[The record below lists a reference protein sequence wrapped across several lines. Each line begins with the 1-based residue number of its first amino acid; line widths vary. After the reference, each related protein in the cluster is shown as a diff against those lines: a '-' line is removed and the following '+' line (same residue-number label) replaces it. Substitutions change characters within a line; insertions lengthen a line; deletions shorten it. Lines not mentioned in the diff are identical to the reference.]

1 VWTKQ
6 SIVETQ
12 LQWEKNIKMGW
23 MTECNQY
30 TDHV

>member
-1 VWTKQ
+1 
-6 SIVETQ
+6 VETQ